1 MKKLLLTFLLLS
13 TILLSSC
20 ADSGN
25 YSENGDFKYDKETFD
40 AKYDLI
46 FLSYFDFDSEY
57 EHLKE
62 MEEMACKPTD
72 SYKDKSNDLTKITLD
87 GVSHKVKRDRKSYY
101 DSYSLQFYDRHY
113 TQYSTVLTDDPISS
127 IYVDD
132 LGNNIFIFYNKSGND
147 SDKAVDIGDEA
158 RKKKAEEYLPEFG
171 DPEKYKYDYTNG
183 NDYVF
188 SYFSGDVP
196 TYDSICIGLLDDGTL
211 YKVSHYFKDRF
222 DENSA
227 KPFENI
233 GAIEEYVKEIFLR
246 ETEAAD
252 IDAYYFHRPVIS
264 GYKGETVLL
273 ITCGL
278 KRTHEGN
285 GESYSSYAMGGIIV
299 KPK

>member
-1 MKKLLLTFLLLS
+1 MKKLLLAFLLLS

-20 ADSGN
+20 ADSDN
-25 YSENGDFKYDKETFD
+25 YSGNGDFKFDKETFD

-72 SYKDKSNDLTKITLD
+72 SYKDKSNDLTEITID
-87 GVSHKVKRDRKSYY
+87 GISHKVKRDRKSYY

-132 LGNNIFIFYNKSGND
+132 LGNNIIISYNTID
-147 SDKAVDIGDEA
+147 VDLDKVVDIGDEA
-158 RKKKAEEYLPEFG
+158 RKKKAEEYLPKFG
-171 DPEKYKYDYTNG
+171 DPEKYKYDYTVG
-183 NDYVF
+183 NYNVF

-196 TYDSICIGLLDDGTL
+196 TYDNICIGLLDDGTL
-211 YKVSHYFKDRF
+211 SIVRHYFEDRF

-227 KPFENI
+227 KPFDNI

-252 IDAYYFHRPVIS
+252 IEVSYFERPVIS

-273 ITCGL
+273 IICEL
-278 KRTHEGN
+278 QRTH
-285 GESYSSYAMGGIIV
+285 ESYSSYAMGGIIV

>member
-1 MKKLLLTFLLLS
+1 MKKLLLAFLLLS

-20 ADSGN
+20 ADSDN
-25 YSENGDFKYDKETFD
+25 YSGNGDFKYDKETFD

-72 SYKDKSNDLTKITLD
+72 SYKDKSNDLSKITLN
-87 GVSHKVKRDRKSYY
+87 GVSHKVERDRKSYY
-101 DSYSLQFYDRHY
+101 DSFSLQFYDRHY
-113 TQYSTVLTDDPISS
+113 TKYSTALKDDPVSS

-132 LGNNIFIFYNKSGND
+132 LGNNIIISYNTRDVDLEKV
-147 SDKAVDIGDEA
+147 VDIGDEA
-158 RKKKAEEYLPEFG
+158 RKKKAEEYLPKFG
-171 DPEKYKYDYTNG
+171 DPEKYKYDYTTG
-183 NDYVF
+183 NYYVF
-188 SYFSGDVP
+188 SYYSGDVP
-196 TYDSICIGLLDDGTL
+196 TYDNICIGLLDDGTL
-211 YKVSHYFKDRF
+211 SIVRHFFKDRF

-227 KPFENI
+227 KPFDNI
-233 GAIEEYVKEIFLR
+233 GAIEEYVKEIFLK

-252 IDAYYFHRPVIS
+252 IEVSYFERPVIS

-273 ITCGL
+273 IVCEL
-278 KRTHEGN
+278 KRTHE
-285 GESYSSYAMGGIIV
+285 SYSSYDMGGIIV